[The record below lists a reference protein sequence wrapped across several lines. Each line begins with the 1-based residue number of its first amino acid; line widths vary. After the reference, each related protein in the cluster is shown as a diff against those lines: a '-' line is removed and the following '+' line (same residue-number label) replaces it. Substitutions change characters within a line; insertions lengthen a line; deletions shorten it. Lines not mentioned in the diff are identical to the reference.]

1 MVLKKAK
8 QKKKENSVLVAFHY
22 RKIVWSSKCFKAW
35 NNRGINFFLEMLPI
49 LQCKE
54 FLCIQGNVFVVYWIL
69 LYNNYGYF
77 FIFWPVTNEP
87 WAKIC
92 YQKLAMTAIKSVRP
106 FNMTG
111 HCQKNYFEPWRQY
124 HWLFNNNEWGWVSA
138 DNTLRDLYN
147 SSYDTKAKFNDNCF
161 IIHSK

>member
-1 MVLKKAK
+1 MSHFIIVKLCEAVNVLRL
-8 QKKKENSVLVAFHY
+8 EIIGEL
-22 RKIVWSSKCFKAW
+22 
-35 NNRGINFFLEMLPI
+35 INFFLEMLPI

-54 FLCIQGNVFVVYWIL
+54 FLCIHGNVFVFYWIL